1 MIGTVSPK
9 NNEVFKMDKYVL
21 KERSLVLNDSYDVI
35 VIGGGPAGCTAATAA
50 AREGAKTLLV
60 EATGCLGG
68 MGTSGLVPAWC
79 PFSDKE
85 KIIYK
90 GLAERVF
97 TETKRGMSQIEPE
110 AMDWVPIDPELLKVI
125 YDDMV
130 TEAGAKVLFNTTLS
144 AVEMEDEETVA
155 VVILSNKKGLVAYK
169 AKVFIDCTG
178 DGDLATWAGAK
189 FNKGDD
195 KGDLQ
200 PATHCFVL
208 SNVNEYEYNN
218 GPSLHANNLK
228 SPAYAIA
235 KSEKYPLIED
245 THLCNNLIGPG
256 TVGFNA
262 GHLWQVD
269 NTDPANVSK
278 ALMTGRK
285 IAAEYRNALA
295 EYHPK
300 AFSNAFLVNTGSLIG
315 IRETRRIIG
324 DYVITVEDYLARRTF
339 EDEICRNSY
348 YIDIHPAHTKV
359 EVVNQGQSEDVE
371 QCAKY
376 EKGESHGIPYRC
388 LTPKGL
394 KNVLIAGRAIS
405 CDRVIQASIRVM
417 PVCLAMGEAAGIA
430 AAHAA
435 RYKEID
441 VHAVDVQY
449 LRTRLIEEGAYLL

>member
-1 MIGTVSPK
+1 
-9 NNEVFKMDKYVL
+9 MDKYIL
-21 KERSLVLNDSYDVI
+21 KERSLVLNDSFEVI
-35 VIGGGPAGCTAATAA
+35 VIGGGPSGCTAATAA

-79 PFSDKE
+79 PFSDQE

-97 TETKRGMSQIEPE
+97 TETKKGMSQVKPE

-130 TEAGAKVLFNTTLS
+130 TDAGAKVLFNTTLS
-144 AVEMEDEETVA
+144 AVEMEDDETVS
-155 VVILSNKKGLVAYK
+155 VVILSNKDGLVAYK

-178 DGDLATWAGAK
+178 DGDLAAWAGAK

-218 GPSLHANNLK
+218 GPSLHPNNLQ
-228 SPAYAIA
+228 SPAYNIA
-235 KSEKYPLIED
+235 KSDKYPLIED

-269 NTDPANVSK
+269 NTDPVNVSN
-278 ALMTGRK
+278 ALMKGRK
-285 IAAEYRNALA
+285 IATEYRNALA
-295 EYHPK
+295 EYYPK
-300 AFSNAFLVNTGSLIG
+300 AFFNGFLVNTGSLIG

-324 DYVITVEDYLARRTF
+324 DYVLTVEDYLARRTF

-348 YIDIHPAHTKV
+348 YIDIHHAHKEV
-359 EVVNQGQSEDVE
+359 EAVNQGLHENTE
-371 QCAKY
+371 QCARY
-376 EKGESHGIPYRC
+376 GKGESHGVPYRC

-417 PVCLAMGEAAGIA
+417 PVCLTMGEAAGMA
-430 AAHAA
+430 AAHALK
-435 RYKEID
+435 YNVVD
-441 VHAVDVQY
+441 VHAIDLQY
-449 LRTRLIEEGAYLL
+449 LRTRLKEEGAYIL